1 MATADRH
8 HRRLCFAF
16 GLLIPA
22 LGALPAAVP
31 GHEPVAL
38 RGRGPDAG
46 QQIPGLPSTEEIE
59 KELLAAINKE
69 RAGRNFAV
77 LHQSRALT
85 DLARSHSAEM
95 ARGNIL
101 SHESSD
107 GKSFTDRLAE
117 AGVAF
122 AANGENVAR
131 SGTFVADLI
140 HQSFMES
147 PGHRE
152 NVLNLDFDEVGIG
165 IIRGPGTS
173 YYVTE
178 DFIRRLV
185 QRPAAEVRA
194 LVLGALDEKRAR
206 KDLPPVVL
214 IDEVGRTADAF
225 AAAKAAGR
233 ELPPVPSF
241 FGKTA
246 VRLAI
251 GPELAQVIGVIRESD
266 LTGYGRAGIGVAF
279 SRGPEYPG
287 GAYFICVL
295 LIEDSRSA
303 DPEVKSIG
311 ISTLPLQSEDGGRLE
326 YAVAVILGR

>member
-185 QRPAAEVRA
+185 QRPAASSA
-194 LVLGALDEKRAR
+194 CLL
-206 KDLPPVVL
+206 
-214 IDEVGRTADAF
+214 RT
-225 AAAKAAGR
+225 R
-233 ELPPVPSF
+233 
-241 FGKTA
+241 
-246 VRLAI
+246 
-251 GPELAQVIGVIRESD
+251 
-266 LTGYGRAGIGVAF
+266 
-279 SRGPEYPG
+279 
-287 GAYFICVL
+287 
-295 LIEDSRSA
+295 DSSTRSA
-303 DPEVKSIG
+303 RLRPEASNSFLK
-311 ISTLPLQSEDGGRLE
+311 
-326 YAVAVILGR
+326 